1 MIGNKIADWI
11 TKVTKTSPQNNSEI
25 VTNDEE
31 NIEVNREI
39 LIEWYTS
46 PEERQQII
54 NDLRLIWQ
62 YNNGI
67 SINK

>member
-54 NDLRLIWQ
+54 NDLRLIW
-62 YNNGI
+62 
-67 SINK
+67 